1 MTDFRETSP
10 AGRPRA
16 WGLGVPFDGET
27 GLFNA
32 ITDVPG
38 VEVGY
43 RTLALG
49 EGVRTG
55 VTVILPR
62 GRTPRVQPTWA
73 GMHSFNG
80 NGEMTGSHWVAE
92 AGHFTGPIA
101 ITNTN
106 GIGAAHEGL
115 LRWMLATY
123 PHEPGDIRWFLPVA
137 AETYDG
143 YLSDIESF
151 AVRPEHVAEAI
162 AAATSGPIAEGNVGG
177 GTGMQCYGFKGGSGT
192 ASRQVA
198 GGAEVVGAFVQANF
212 GRRGELMMRGRPVG
226 RIAEAVSPKPGDGMG
241 SIIVVLA
248 TDAALHSR
256 QLEGLARRATMG
268 VARTGAAGSHGS
280 GDIFLA
286 FSTAPYPGE
295 GASAPDARLT
305 AFFDAAAAAV
315 EEAILNA
322 LVAAESLTGYLGRRT
337 EALDHDLVRKVFSG
351 EIQA

>member
-1 MTDFRETSP
+1 MTDFRETAPS
-10 AGRPRA
+10 GRPRA
-16 WGLGVPFDGET
+16 RGLGVSFEGET
-27 GLFNA
+27 GPANA
-32 ITDVPG
+32 ITDVAG

-43 RTLALG
+43 RTLILG

-62 GRTPRVQPTWA
+62 GRAPKVQPTWA

-106 GIGAAHEGL
+106 AIGAAHEGL

-123 PHEPGDIRWFLPVA
+123 PHQSGDIRWFLPVA

-143 YLSDIESF
+143 YLSDIETF
-151 AVRPEHVAEAI
+151 PVRPEHVGEAI
-162 AAATSGPIAEGNVGG
+162 AAASPGPISEGNVGG

-192 ASRQVA
+192 ASRRVA
-198 GGAEVVGAFVQANF
+198 EGGEIVGAFVQANF

-226 RIAEAVSPKPGDGMG
+226 RLAEAVPPKPSDGMG

-256 QLEGLARRATMG
+256 QLEGLARRATVG
-268 VARTGAAGSHGS
+268 VARTGAAGGHGS

-295 GASAPDARLT
+295 GAGVPDTRLT
-305 AFFDAAAAAV
+305 AFFEAAAAAV

-322 LVAAESLTGYLGRRT
+322 LVAAESLTGYLGRRS
-337 EALDHDLVRKVFSG
+337 EALDHDLVRRVFAAPS
-351 EIQA
+351 